1 MTGKFQI
8 HLAIPTQV
16 QFLQHKLIVLILLT
30 GLNFLKLQTKW
41 ANGTCPFCDPVDFKP
56 KFPGLFIY
64 YVILFYLFIFFVQMA
79 NTHCTLAQ
87 GIHSSASTLLC
98 FYMCTCKNT
107 GWHKIIIH
115 VFQPVTST
123 SQILKP
129 FCVHSQEMR
138 HDGGTIKQFLWL
150 VDDKRKL
157 RHLLW
162 FWVQGSKLNETEEI

>member
-1 MTGKFQI
+1 MEFLEVWGSFHKLWMRNPMEQKFSSIKFQNFSIHVQVLCQIVLTFQKIGMTGKFQI

-41 ANGTCPFCDPVDFKP
+41 ANGTCPFCDPFDFKP

-107 GWHKIIIH
+107 G
-115 VFQPVTST
+115 
-123 SQILKP
+123 
-129 FCVHSQEMR
+129 
-138 HDGGTIKQFLWL
+138 
-150 VDDKRKL
+150 
-157 RHLLW
+157 
-162 FWVQGSKLNETEEI
+162 